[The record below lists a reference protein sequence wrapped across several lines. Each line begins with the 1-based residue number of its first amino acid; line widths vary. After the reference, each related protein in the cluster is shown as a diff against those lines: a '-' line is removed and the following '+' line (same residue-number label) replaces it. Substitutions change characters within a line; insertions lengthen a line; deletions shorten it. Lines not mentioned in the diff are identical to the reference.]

1 MQQFA
6 QIVAVCPFVSGNTPN
21 VVSAA
26 ADAFDRLIS
35 HNPGGFNGSSPP
47 IENPAITG
55 RDAVPSRSIRQ

>member
-21 VVSAA
+21 VGASAA

-35 HNPGGFNGSSPP
+35 HNPGGFNGSCPP
-47 IENPAITG
+47 IEKPTITG
-55 RDAVPSRSIRQ
+55 